1 MDYTNS
7 LTIDIPAEISHSS
20 SMTSVL
26 PSIEET
32 LVSTPIDERLPADH
46 PLHKDQVGKLPVFA
60 EQICW
65 LVIAHF
71 TSFFVTYI

>member
-60 EQICW
+60 KKIVC
-65 LVIAHF
+65 LLRIH
-71 TSFFVTYI
+71 